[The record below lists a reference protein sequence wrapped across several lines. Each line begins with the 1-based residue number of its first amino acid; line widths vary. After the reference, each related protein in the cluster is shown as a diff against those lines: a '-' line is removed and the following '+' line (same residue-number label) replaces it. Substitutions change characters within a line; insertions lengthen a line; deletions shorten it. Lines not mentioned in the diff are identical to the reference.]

1 MKLKFY
7 AGLRNITKC
16 KEIDITAPPDIWSLL
31 LYLGERYGDALRVKL
46 FTPDG
51 EDITSEVNILLNGR
65 NIHFLQGK
73 NTQLT
78 EADTV
83 SIFPLVAGG

>member
-7 AGLRNITKC
+7 ASLRNITKC
-16 KEIDITAPPDIWSLL
+16 KEVSIAAPPDIWALL
-31 LYLGERYGDALRVKL
+31 LYIGEQYGDALRVKL

-73 NTQLT
+73 DTQLT

-83 SIFPLVAGG
+83 SIFSLVAGG

>member
-7 AGLRNITKC
+7 AEFRSITKC
-16 KEIDITAPPDIWSLL
+16 KEVDITAPPDIWALL
-31 LYLGERYGDALRVKL
+31 VYLGERYGNALRVKL

-51 EDITSEVNILLNGR
+51 EDIASDINILLNGR

-73 NTQLT
+73 NTRLT

-83 SIFPLVAGG
+83 SIFSSVAGG